1 MVVDLTCAQIT
12 VGIKYGTVGIRVA
25 EEIGHSQNSATVL
38 KLSQDKLFMCQ
49 WYLELF
55 TKKAMWNTD
64 NITQEK
70 WY

>member
-49 WYLELF
+49 
-55 TKKAMWNTD
+55 
-64 NITQEK
+64 
-70 WY
+70 